1 MCGIVGI
8 VSTVGNVDSDRLVQM
23 RDALTHRGPDDEG
36 VWIDASG
43 RVGLAHRRLSIIDL
57 SASGQQP
64 MSDESGS
71 LVLTFNGEIYNF
83 RQLRSELIDKGYRFK
98 SQTDTEVVLY
108 AYAEWGVGS
117 ISRLNGM
124 FAFALYD
131 RGKGQMIL
139 ARDRF
144 GEKPLYYR
152 LDGGTCRFASEL
164 KGLAAGG
171 GLSLQVDPDLLYSYL
186 VFGYIPYPNTVFDK
200 VWKLPP
206 ASYMVLDTGSLATE
220 VVRYWAL
227 DQQADDGLN
236 LVEATDE
243 LEGLF
248 ADSVGMRMVADVP
261 VGAFLSGGVDSTL
274 VVAAMKRAAI
284 DVKTFSIGFWD
295 QEYDEAPFAK
305 TIADYLGCDHH
316 EHYVEPQEAIDVLM
330 GLPAIYDEPYADSSA
345 IPTFIVSRFARQE
358 VKVVLTGDGGD
369 ELFGGYAA
377 YPAFARLR
385 PVQCL
390 PMASRSLVAGL
401 LENIGFGKLRRHA
414 DLLRQRELWELFL
427 YINERT
433 VAKQPDAARLLFGE
447 GSAGLADSEY
457 VRLFNQ
463 DATDPL
469 RAAMHTEARTYLVDD
484 ILAKVDRASMA
495 VSLEA
500 RVPFLDH
507 RIAEFAARL
516 STKMKLG
523 SRGQD
528 RKRVLRELLGR
539 SIPPHMFERRKHG
552 FMMPLHRWFR
562 GELRW
567 LLDEYLAE
575 SRIKREGVFDPKV
588 VKGLVA
594 DHLSGARD
602 REAVLWA
609 LVFWE
614 MWREQWNV

>member
-1 MCGIVGI
+1 VAGA
-8 VSTVGNVDSDRLVQM
+8 VDPERLVRM
-23 RDALTHRGPDDEG
+23 RDALIHRGPDDEG

-43 RVGLAHRRLSIIDL
+43 RIGLAHRRLSIIDL
-57 SASGQQP
+57 SAAGQQP

-83 RQLRSELIDKGYRFK
+83 RQLRAELVEKGYRFK

-108 AYAEWGVGS
+108 AYAEWGVGA
-117 ISRLNGM
+117 IARLNGM

-131 RGKGQMIL
+131 RDKGQMIM

-144 GEKPLYYR
+144 GEKPLYYS
-152 LDGGTCRFASEL
+152 LKGGTCRFASEL
-164 KGLAAGG
+164 KGLAVEG
-171 GLSLQVDPDLLYSYL
+171 GLSLRVDPDLLYPYL
-186 VFGYIPYPNTVFDK
+186 VFGYMPYPDTAFDGAR
-200 VWKLPP
+200 KLPP
-206 ASYMVLDTGSLATE
+206 ASYLALDTTSLETE
-220 VVRYWAL
+220 VVEYWTL
-227 DQQADDGLN
+227 DREVDEERSLTVATDGLAE
-236 LVEATDE
+236 LFTEA
-243 LEGLF
+243 
-248 ADSVGMRMVADVP
+248 VGMRMVADVP

-274 VVAAMKRAAI
+274 VVAAMKRFSA

-295 QEYDEAPFAK
+295 RDYDEAPFAK
-305 TIADYLGCDHH
+305 AIADHLGCDHY
-316 EHYVEPQEAIDVLM
+316 EHYVEPKEAIDVLM

-345 IPTFIVSRFARQE
+345 IPTFIVSRFARKE

-369 ELFGGYAA
+369 ELFGGYTA
-377 YPAFARLR
+377 YPTFARLNQVQR
-385 PVQCL
+385 LPVAARL
-390 PMASRSLVAGL
+390 LAAGL
-401 LENIGFGKLRRHA
+401 FEHLGVGKLRRHA
-414 DLLRQRELWELFL
+414 DLLRQRELWQLFL
-427 YINERT
+427 YVNERT
-433 VAKQPDAARLLFGE
+433 VAKQPDAGRLLFGR
-447 GSAGLADSEY
+447 GSAGLAGSEY
-457 VRLFNQ
+457 VRLFNR
-463 DATDPL
+463 DAADPL

-484 ILAKVDRASMA
+484 ILTKVDRASMA

-507 RIAEFAARL
+507 RIAEYAARL
-516 STKMKLG
+516 PTRTRLG
-523 SRGQD
+523 KGGQE

-552 FMMPLHRWFR
+552 FAVPLHKWFR

-575 SRIKREGVFDPKV
+575 GRIKREGIFDPKV

-594 DHLSGARD
+594 EHLSGARD